1 MSEADSTPV
10 LEVKI
15 SSYYIVGDGL
25 TFDQHYFVVNVTL
38 YPSSLSYF
46 VDRNYVDF
54 VDLDKKISK
63 KFPHTCIPPLPLME
77 KEVIE
82 KYLNKVATNGKSITP
97 IATAGAQKPKE
108 WFVGSNDHNPL
119 LIPIVNDN
127 FRTINDNN
135 YSNKIDDLTMYLL
148 ALLNLHEIVAS
159 EELQYF
165 FDEEVSSMQVDIKSL
180 NPLNVHD
187 ILLLNNNDSA
197 VTVRKEFQLNIA
209 MKKDQ
214 ILIWRFSTKY
224 YDIGFSVDFNEET
237 KIVYTRYNSHQQ
249 TAMGSLKA
257 TEDGT
262 VYLKWD
268 NSYAKLRTKK
278 LSYATRVIKQE
289 DYDIGFGKAM
299 EVQREKRKFLLQRHA
314 LKKSVITHASKL
326 SSGVVHTASV
336 VHEENVEERRH
347 IQQLESE
354 IYRLNNEIET
364 LCTDIDTAADE
375 IDDLEAQKIAA
386 EEALLLAEEAR
397 DQMSSSWRFT
407 VTQLE
412 ALKQE
417 HQQIQQQNSDMKKEK
432 TNYLLQIQA
441 LTTAL
446 GTKNISI
453 PAIPSASDSDEVS
466 QLHKALENAQ
476 LELLALKQRNNQAVM
491 DARTKIRM
499 EMESEIA
506 SLKQEYEL
514 KYQELKDS
522 LKSEYEEITT
532 GYQALQVRYTE
543 EVQNHAMLK
552 HSISSLVNDS
562 HESSEIK

>member
-1 MSEADSTPV
+1 MSEAESTPV

-25 TFDQHYFVVNVTL
+25 TFDQHYFVVNVSL

-54 VDLDKKISK
+54 VDLDKKIRK

-82 KYLNKVATNGKSITP
+82 KYLSKVATNGKSITP

-187 ILLLNNNDSA
+187 ILLLNNNDST

-326 SSGVVHTASV
+326 SSGVVHTSSV

-466 QLHKALENAQ
+466 QLRKALENAQ

-522 LKSEYEEITT
+522 LKSEYEEVTA
-532 GYQALQVRYTE
+532 GYQALQVRYAE

-552 HSISSLVNDS
+552 HSISSLVNNS

>member
-1 MSEADSTPV
+1 MSETEVTPV

-25 TFDQHYFVVNVTL
+25 TFDQHYFVVNVNL
-38 YPSSLSYF
+38 FPSSLSYF

-54 VDLDKKISK
+54 VDLDKKIRK
-63 KFPHTCIPPLPLME
+63 KFPHTCIPPLPLVE
-77 KEVIE
+77 KDVIE
-82 KYLNKVATNGKSITP
+82 KYLSKVTATTKSITP
-97 IATAGAQKPKE
+97 VSTTGSQKPKD

-119 LIPIVNDN
+119 LIPSVTDN
-127 FRTINDNN
+127 FRTLNDNN

-159 EELQYF
+159 EELQFF
-165 FDEEVSSMQVDIKSL
+165 FDEEVSSMQVDIRSL
-180 NPLNVHD
+180 HPLNVHD
-187 ILLLNNNDSA
+187 ILLINDKDCT

-209 MKKDQ
+209 VKKDQ

-237 KIVYTRYNSHQQ
+237 KIIYTRYNSHQQ

-268 NSYAKLRTKK
+268 NSYAKLRTKR
-278 LSYATRVIKQE
+278 LSYATRVIRQDE
-289 DYDIGFGKAM
+289 YDVSFSKAM

-314 LKKSVITHASKL
+314 LKKCVITHASKL
-326 SSGVVHTASV
+326 SSGVVHTSSV
-336 VHEENVEERRH
+336 VHEENDEERRH

-375 IDDLEAQKIAA
+375 MDELEAQKIAA
-386 EEALLLAEEAR
+386 EEALVLAEDAR

-407 VTQLE
+407 VAQLE
-412 ALKQE
+412 TLKQE
-417 HQQIQQQNSDMKKEK
+417 HQLIQEQNNDMKKEK
-432 TNYLLQIQA
+432 NNYLIQIQA
-441 LTTAL
+441 LTSAL

-453 PAIPSASDSDEVS
+453 PALPSSTDSDEVS
-466 QLHKALENAQ
+466 RIRKALENTQ
-476 LELLALKQRNNQAVM
+476 LELLNHKQRSNQALI
-491 DARTKIRM
+491 DARTSIRM

-506 SLKQEYEL
+506 LLKQEYDSKYSEL
-514 KYQELKDS
+514 KLN
-522 LKSEYEEITT
+522 LKSEYEEIASN
-532 GYQALQVRYTE
+532 YQALQVRYEE
-543 EVQNHAMLK
+543 EVQNHKALK
-552 HSISSLVNDS
+552 NSISSLVNS
-562 HESSEIK
+562 NNQSSETI